1 MLPVIVCAANS
12 SIYGV
17 EYDNSHNMTTV
28 TLVTFK
34 QTLAKLKLFF
44 MFKGLLFKPESVDL
58 NTNKVLQKPQSR
70 LFQI

>member
-1 MLPVIVCAANS
+1 MLPVIVCAVNS

-17 EYDNSHNMTTV
+17 EYDNSHISNI
-28 TLVTFK
+28 

-70 LFQI
+70 FFQI